1 VPALQAA
8 RDLAKSPEG
17 RRAFDDLIARVDA
30 RSLDRPTMVA
40 LDVVDKTLGEAV
52 EMLATRSG
60 FDLALDDPTL
70 ASRRVSVPASGP
82 LPFWRALDR
91 LGRAGHIRHDPGPR
105 SDAMGIATSAST
117 IRLVAGDPSAFT
129 SYFGPLRFH
138 LFATHRHRDMSFAVT
153 NGSDGRHKSATVTVE
168 IQAFAEPGRF
178 INPNGPP
185 RLQAVDER
193 GRMFAQEPGGAA
205 NQPEP
210 VESSWLFP
218 GRLPLLHWQ
227 VPLGLP
233 DRPAGST
240 IKLRGVLPVVLTAR
254 NRDPWVIPLAG
265 ADGKSFR
272 QGASIV
278 RVSRVSGTS
287 LSHQTVDF
295 FLKEEAGSTDRSGLS
310 VRADKDYIGDYLRDR
325 IEFVDAQGRPVPWIL
340 AYRHPAPNANGE
352 FQIQALVHGAPPAH
366 LRIYRLSR
374 LAIEAPFE
382 FNDVA
387 SPF

>member
-1 VPALQAA
+1 
-8 RDLAKSPEG
+8 
-17 RRAFDDLIARVDA
+17 
-30 RSLDRPTMVA
+30 MVA
-40 LDVVDKTLGEAV
+40 LDVDDKTLGEAV
-52 EMLATRSG
+52 EMLATRCG

-91 LGRAGHIRHDPGPR
+91 LGRAGHVRHDPGPR
-105 SDAMGIATSAST
+105 SDAMGIPASAST

-153 NGSDGRHKSATVTVE
+153 NGSDGPRKSATMTVE

-178 INPNGPP
+178 LNPNGLP

-193 GRMFAQEPGGAA
+193 GRMFAQELGGAA
-205 NQPEP
+205 DQPEP
-210 VESSWLFP
+210 VERSWLFP
-218 GRLPLLHWQ
+218 GRLPLLHWH

-233 DRPAGST
+233 DHPAGST

-295 FLKEEAGSTDRSGLS
+295 FLKEEAGSTDRNALS
-310 VRADKDYIGDYLRDR
+310 IRADKDYIGDYLRDR
-325 IEFVDAQGRPVPWIL
+325 IEFVDAQGRPRAL
-340 AYRHPAPNANGE
+340 APCLSPSRHERQRRVSDPGPRPRRAACPAPYLPPFSSGNRGPIPVRRHPITLTIAQSPSSPISADPKIPQKE
-352 FQIQALVHGAPPAH
+352 SLDAVHG
-366 LRIYRLSR
+366 
-374 LAIEAPFE
+374 
-382 FNDVA
+382 N
-387 SPF
+387 